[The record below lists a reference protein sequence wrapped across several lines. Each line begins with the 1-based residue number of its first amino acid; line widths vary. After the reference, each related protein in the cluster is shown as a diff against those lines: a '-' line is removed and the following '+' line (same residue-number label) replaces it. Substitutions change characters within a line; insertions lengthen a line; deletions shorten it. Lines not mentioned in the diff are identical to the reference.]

1 MFQKTYILLAVTAT
15 GLATT
20 LELQSVGI
28 GTLLAALG
36 GGLSQMRRLDNKK
49 ITLTMWQVVAEIGI
63 SAMAGFLT
71 WSLLNGTT
79 GKHFYIWSACL
90 ISGWLGSSGLDWLIR
105 KFRVDDA

>member
-1 MFQKTYILLAVTAT
+1 MLQKTYILAVITAT
-15 GLATT
+15 GLATAV
-20 LELQSVGI
+20 EMQSVAI

-36 GGLSQMRRLDNKK
+36 GGLAQMRRLDNKA
-49 ITLTMWQVVAEIGI
+49 ITLTMWQTFAEIGI
-63 SAMAGFLT
+63 SSMAGFLT